1 MIGASHFIK
10 IELLVLGT
18 LEIKELDQSSSET
31 TIYGPV
37 TPEQL
42 MSDFNISS
50 AAVEIIIHFDDEGD
64 QFQIYSATKPG
75 IPVATTSK
83 LENLGFTDPVNSVQ
97 VTVQNKGNAQCKI
110 EKSKLHEY
118 IGYITDIEFF
128 WFLFLSALIRLL
140 DR

>member
-1 MIGASHFIK
+1 M
-10 IELLVLGT
+10 ELLVLST
-18 LEIKELDQSSSET
+18 LEIKELDKSSSET
-31 TIYGPV
+31 AIYGPI
-37 TPEQL
+37 TGSKQL
-42 MSDFNISS
+42 MSDFNISG

-118 IGYITDIEFF
+118 IGYITDIELF